1 MRTVRNWRAFAAAAL
16 ACVVA
21 AGCDSV
27 LGNEQTLGRFE
38 WVELPSPAAET
49 SQFSKFGRDVV
60 LLGTVN
66 TTASCYELQPNYSE
80 SGSTATLRV
89 RAVRTN
95 RPSCA
100 EGATTYQ
107 YEGFLRDVDDMATLR
122 IIHDVEG
129 ETPREYIHDL
139 TVTA

>member
-1 MRTVRNWRAFAAAAL
+1 MRNPRRWRVVAAL
-16 ACVVA
+16 VACVVV

-27 LGNEQTLGRFE
+27 LGGEETLGRFE
-38 WVELPSPAAET
+38 WVELPSTSAES

-95 RPSCA
+95 RPSCS

-107 YEGFLRDVDDMATLR
+107 YEGFLRRVEDMTVLR
-122 IIHDVEG
+122 IIHAVDG
-129 ETPREYIHDL
+129 EEPREYTHDL
-139 TVTA
+139 TVAA